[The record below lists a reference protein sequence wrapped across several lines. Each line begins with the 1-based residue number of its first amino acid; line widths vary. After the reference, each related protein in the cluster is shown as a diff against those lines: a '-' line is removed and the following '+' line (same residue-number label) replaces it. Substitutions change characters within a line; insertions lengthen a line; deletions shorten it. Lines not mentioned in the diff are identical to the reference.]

1 MGTRLLW
8 SPSMTSLIRILLSA
22 LLLAGTLHAQSEPST
37 QRWTGTWAASPGA
50 PQPEGAKSRLVFND
64 ETLRLVV
71 HTSIGGDAVR
81 IRLSNTFSGEPVTV
95 TAAHLALRD
104 TDSRI
109 RSGTDHAL
117 TFSGR
122 LSVMIPG
129 GASVLSDPLPQAVPA
144 LSDLAVSLYLPQG
157 TVPGA
162 IHYSAMQTSFVAPG
176 DQTATTELTASRTLE
191 RWPLL
196 TAVEVSS
203 RTNQAAIVA
212 LGSSTTDGA
221 QSTKNANHRW
231 PDFLAERLQRDPKLR
246 GLGLLNEGI
255 GGNRVLHDGR
265 GPNGIAFGVS
275 ASSRFDRDV
284 LAQAGVR
291 YVVIL
296 EGGNDIN
303 HPGDSAPLSE
313 AITADD
319 LIAGYRQLIARA
331 HEHGVRVILGT
342 IMPFEGMAG
351 IKPPEAFPA
360 REAIRMAVNAW
371 MLSQHEAE
379 GVIDFAKAVADPSHP
394 ARYAPQFDSGDHLH
408 PNDAGYK
415 ALADSIDLHLFQQ
428 R

>member
-1 MGTRLLW
+1 
-8 SPSMTSLIRILLSA
+8 MTKTFSTVTAA
-22 LLLAGTLHAQSEPST
+22 LLLACALGAQPT
-37 QRWTGTWAASPGA
+37 RQVAHWTGTWAASPCA
-50 PQPEGAKSRLVFND
+50 PQPEDSKARLVFND

-81 IRLSNTFSGEPVTV
+81 IRLSNTFSAEPVTV
-95 TAAHLALRD
+95 NAAHLALREA
-104 TDSRI
+104 DSRI
-109 RSGTDHAL
+109 RRGTDHAL

-122 LSVMIPG
+122 ASVMIPG

-144 LSDLAVSLYLPQG
+144 RSDLAISLYLPQR

-162 IHYSAMQTSFVAPG
+162 IHYSALQTSFVAAG
-176 DQTATTELTASRTLE
+176 DQAAMPELTGARTLE

-203 RTNQAAIVA
+203 RTRQAAIVA

-221 QSTKNANHRW
+221 QSTKNTNHRW
-231 PDFLAERLQRDPKLR
+231 PDYLVERLQHDPKLR
-246 GLGLLNEGI
+246 GLALLNEGI

-265 GPNGIAFGVS
+265 GPNGIAFGPS
-275 ASSRFDRDV
+275 ASARFERDV

-313 AITADD
+313 TITADD

-331 HEHGVRVILGT
+331 HEHGLRVILGT

-351 IKPPEAFPA
+351 IKPPSAAPE
-360 REAIRMAVNAW
+360 REAMRLAVNAW
-371 MLSQHEAE
+371 VLSQHEAD
-379 GVIDFAKAVADPSHP
+379 GTIDFAKAVADPAHP

-415 ALADSIDLHLFQQ
+415 ALAEGIDLHLFQQ
-428 R
+428 P